1 MKLKDVYIKLNE
13 INKNLEDSN
22 IADLLSNIKKE
33 VEIEEASK
41 NGSRSARL
49 KKCVSIITKSKQ
61 AKIHPALSNY
71 IINENGLQV
80 VTDSYIAAALVEED
94 FISGLNK
101 DDSGRY
107 PKMDRVFNLDS
118 SYTTYKFSIS
128 EVKAAASL
136 KQDFYKINET
146 YFNPTLLWNLCYL
159 LNIDNQKECEIQ
171 LAENRYRVAYIL
183 KSKGSKGAIC
193 PVVNPQE

>member
-22 IADLLSNIKKE
+22 IANLLSNIKKE

-49 KKCVSIITKSKQ
+49 KKCVSIITKSKT
-61 AKIHPALSNY
+61 AKMHPALSNY

-128 EVKAAASL
+128 EVKTAASL
-136 KQDFYKINET
+136 KQNFYKINET
-146 YFNPTLLWNLCYL
+146 YFNPTFLLNLCYL

-183 KSKGSKGAIC
+183 KPNGSKGAIC
-193 PVVNPQE
+193 PVANPQE